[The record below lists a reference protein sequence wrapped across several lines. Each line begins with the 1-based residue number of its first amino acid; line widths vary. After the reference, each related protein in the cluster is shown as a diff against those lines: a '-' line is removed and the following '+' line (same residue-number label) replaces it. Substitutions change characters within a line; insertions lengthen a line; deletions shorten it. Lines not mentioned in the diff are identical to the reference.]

1 MECKPMTRKDY
12 RKYNRTFEIKVNY
25 FSDLFNEGVLVND
38 DFTILP
44 TQIKDNDLQIK
55 LFDLID
61 DFLQKRIEQ
70 KQA

>member
-1 MECKPMTRKDY
+1 MTRKDY